1 MQWHNKHDITNMLL
15 TCCTL
20 QNMLLE
26 HDGGDQAWSVLV
38 LNTPGA
44 ARAEKGGNGGEDNAD
59 DGDWKQ

>member
-1 MQWHNKHDITNMLL
+1 MLL